1 MAKGNFTTDELTNYY
16 AKIYADVEDSTIND
30 PYGNYIL
37 SRVKGGQKSVFN
49 KTQSEI
55 RNFDMSF
62 LDTIESVYPAI
73 LKIMRDPKKSI
84 RYESEVVQVE
94 KAKKTNSETVRHL
107 ASHTQF
113 IKSVTADNVIPS
125 KVLTT
130 FSEDELAIYENRFIK
145 SLVKRLEKFV
155 ERRYEVMKVSLESF
169 ETEKLDVKNTF
180 MISGQEVTIDLDI
193 QIKNDLTADVETTK
207 EQFNRLLQVRQ
218 DIAGLKGTEFMRAL
232 AKAKDVLPPIMKT
245 NIILHNP
252 DFKLCYGLWLY
263 LDRVD
268 SIATNVDVK
277 EKAYKYSKIFD
288 KDINACM
295 ALALTSFIKNRG
307 IDGIYASKKL
317 QQIKAPKPEENKDL
331 EIELNFEADTKKLED
346 YTMNEA
352 LLSETAKFFEA
363 SLDGLQRTGNKYN
376 ESIRVVYRQML
387 DMLDQIYP
395 TAFGVADDEL
405 ESKDLYEQLEYA
417 RRRMMI
423 FKIVRQAKQMNIARM
438 GKEEKR
444 IEKLISKLE
453 DKIKV
458 KEQKDR
464 EREERERQREEAKR
478 LAQIERDRKETARKR
493 KLEKDA
499 LDKQKAIEKKKLEEQ
514 MEQNKISPEIKAR
527 NEAMAPLAEAKRN
540 HLKELREAQKK
551 REAEAISMAT
561 DNAAPVRRKDEYDD
575 LTDEELAELMA
586 ANDLLGEQLGV
597 NEKEAEPV
605 VKKKVVKKKKAEEPK
620 PEAKPEPKVDENKS
634 IEDMTA
640 DELEALMSQNGFGFN
655 DLGDEPAKPKGKPVK
670 KAQPKK
676 QDANS
681 DLQGLDD
688 EDDKPKEKKPSI
700 SFGKKKAKAEPKE
713 EEKEAKVDEAPA
725 ETLEPVEK
733 AKPEE
738 TSTPVEETAAPE
750 ATAEMKPEEPV
761 KETEAPTEDVKPEE
775 APIEEAKDSSVDD
788 IIGDDLDNLTDE
800 ELDKLA
806 ADNGIEPDSKEEA
819 PKEEAK
825 EAPKAAKKPKI
836 SLKPKA
842 KPQDDGDNNSGSRP
856 AASSSGDDDLE
867 SLTDDE
873 LEALFKEN
881 GLDE

>member
-16 AKIYADVEDSTIND
+16 AKIYAEVEDSTVND

-37 SRVKGGQKSVFN
+37 QRVKGGQKSVFN

-113 IKSVTADNVIPS
+113 IKSITEDNVIPS

-130 FSEDELAIYENRFIK
+130 FAEDELAIYENRFIK
-145 SLVKRLEKFV
+145 SLVKRLDQFV

-180 MISGQEVTIDLDI
+180 MVSGQEVTIDLDI
-193 QIKNDLTADVETTK
+193 EIKNDLTADVETTK

-331 EIELNFEADTKKLED
+331 EIELNFEADNKKLED
-346 YTMNEA
+346 YTMNEV

-363 SLDGLQRTGNKYN
+363 SLDGLQRSGNKFN

-405 ESKDLYEQLEYA
+405 ESKDLYEQLEFA

-444 IEKLISKLE
+444 IEKLLSKLE

-464 EREERERQREEAKR
+464 ERAERERQREEAKR
-478 LAQIERDRKETARKR
+478 LAQIERERKETARKR

-499 LDKQKAIEKKKLEEQ
+499 LDAQKAIEKAKLEAE
-514 MEQNKISPEIKAR
+514 MKENALSPEIKAR
-527 NEAMAPLAEAKRN
+527 NEKMAPLAEAKRN
-540 HLKELREAQKK
+540 HLKELREEAKK
-551 REAEAISMAT
+551 REAEAMAMANV

-586 ANDLLGEQLGV
+586 ANDLLGEQLAA
-597 NEKEAEPV
+597 EDAKAEPKP
-605 VKKKVVKKKKAEEPK
+605 KKKIVKKKKEEP
-620 PEAKPEPKVDENKS
+620 AATPEPKKAEVDENKS

-640 DELEALMSQNGFGFN
+640 DELEALMSQNGLGFN
-655 DLGDEPAKPKGKPVK
+655 DLGGADEKPAAKPKTVK
-670 KAQPKK
+670 KAEPKPKK
-676 QDANS
+676 QDANA
-681 DLQGLDD
+681 DLQGLD
-688 EDDKPKEKKPSI
+688 EEEEAPKAKKPSI
-700 SFGKKKAKAEPKE
+700 SLKPKKKAKEEPKKE
-713 EEKEAKVDEAPA
+713 EPKAPEAPVDEA
-725 ETLEPVEK
+725 
-733 AKPEE
+733 
-738 TSTPVEETAAPE
+738 
-750 ATAEMKPEEPV
+750 
-761 KETEAPTEDVKPEE
+761 KPEE
-775 APIEEAKDSSVDD
+775 APQAVEAEAPVESTPETKEEPVASEPIDNTEPEVEATPEEDTTPKVAEDAAPT
-788 IIGDDLDNLTDE
+788 DDLDNLTDE
-800 ELDKLA
+800 ELDALA
-806 ADNGIEPDSKEEA
+806 ADNGITDEPKEEPKEEA
-819 PKEEAK
+819 PK
-825 EAPKAAKKPKI
+825 PKAKPKI

-842 KPQDDGDNNSGSRP
+842 KPKDEDTDSAPRP
-856 AASSSGDDDLE
+856 KAASEDDLE
-867 SLTDDE
+867 NLSDDE

-881 GLDE
+881 VLDE